1 MNIKKLLLAVG
12 IANAIVLGVIMTL
25 FVVHNGGVKE
35 RTERMINIDQA
46 LLLDLNDMYANGLQT
61 GMATRNI
68 LIDPKDEYAK
78 GNYKI
83 ADEDFIRANDEAV
96 KLSSGKIQEGLRNI
110 KTFWE
115 EDDGLKREVQDL
127 AISGKKDEAVTM
139 LTGKE
144 TPKWRVV
151 RSSLLDMIKEQRAT
165 FSNSLKE
172 NEKVM
177 RKGTILLI
185 LIILLSF
192 IGFSAF
198 LYVINRAIQ
207 KNMASALDC
216 FTTIEKGELKEECRI
231 TDESNFLKDI
241 YNKILMSLRET
252 VVNITGVAKGV
263 TQDVNSLS
271 ERVNNIDTR
280 AKDQLAQ
287 IDHIASATAEMS
299 QTIIDVAKNT
309 SYASEMAKGA
319 TDIADKGKDTVKK
332 AVDAIM
338 GISDSVRE
346 SSNTTPFVE

>member
-127 AISGKKDEAVTM
+127 AISGKKDEAVT
-139 LTGKE
+139 
-144 TPKWRVV
+144 
-151 RSSLLDMIKEQRAT
+151 
-165 FSNSLKE
+165 
-172 NEKVM
+172 
-177 RKGTILLI
+177 
-185 LIILLSF
+185 
-192 IGFSAF
+192 
-198 LYVINRAIQ
+198 
-207 KNMASALDC
+207 
-216 FTTIEKGELKEECRI
+216 
-231 TDESNFLKDI
+231 
-241 YNKILMSLRET
+241 
-252 VVNITGVAKGV
+252 
-263 TQDVNSLS
+263 
-271 ERVNNIDTR
+271 
-280 AKDQLAQ
+280 
-287 IDHIASATAEMS
+287 
-299 QTIIDVAKNT
+299 
-309 SYASEMAKGA
+309 
-319 TDIADKGKDTVKK
+319 
-332 AVDAIM
+332 
-338 GISDSVRE
+338 
-346 SSNTTPFVE
+346 